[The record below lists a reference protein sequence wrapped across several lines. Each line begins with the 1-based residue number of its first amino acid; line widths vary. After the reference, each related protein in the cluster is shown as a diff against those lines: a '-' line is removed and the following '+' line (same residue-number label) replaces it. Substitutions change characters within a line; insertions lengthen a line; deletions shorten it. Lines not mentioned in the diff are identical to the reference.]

1 MGSFTPQ
8 QRILHV
14 LEGGHRTWEALKGL
28 ANINDQALGF
38 TIGELLDQRKIW
50 TTQNEGVR
58 VYGVERRTGLV
69 PRAFHRSRRTDAL
82 IEQAK
87 EGR

>member
-1 MGSFTPQ
+1 MGSITPQ

-28 ANINDQALGF
+28 ANINDQVLGF

-50 TTQNEGVR
+50 TTHDEGVR
-58 VYGVERRTGLV
+58 VYGVERRKGLV
-69 PRAFHRSRRTDAL
+69 PRAFRRSRHTDAL
-82 IEQAK
+82 IERAK
-87 EGR
+87 EGQ